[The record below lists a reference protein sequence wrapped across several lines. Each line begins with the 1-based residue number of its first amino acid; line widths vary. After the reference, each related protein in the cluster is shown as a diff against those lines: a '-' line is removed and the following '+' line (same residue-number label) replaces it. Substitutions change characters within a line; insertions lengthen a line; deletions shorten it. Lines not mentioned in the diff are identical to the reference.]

1 MFTDLLPGHGVCSCA
16 EIDDGATIEAGKN
29 KVKSGTPD
37 RGWEDAI
44 SDEVQESYL
53 ARPRERPRRKMTT
66 LSYSLVVFRVK
77 KRETGKVTTT
87 TRKESS
93 SRIRE
98 RPFKDEDDN
107 KMKMLRMAKRRTK
120 KRETCLRRFRL
131 RRPFCHLLLARSP
144 VCSKPKPLL
153 RARDIQLDL
162 SRLAGHRI
170 RLDHPGR
177 LIVQLLQCG
186 LHHGLNPHPAPP
198 SINMAFARQDGHL
211 NKTSRSDF

>member
-1 MFTDLLPGHGVCSCA
+1 MYTDLLPGHGVCSCA

-107 KMKMLRMAKRRTK
+107 NDDENVKDGKEENK
-120 KRETCLRRFRL
+120 K
-131 RRPFCHLLLARSP
+131 
-144 VCSKPKPLL
+144 
-153 RARDIQLDL
+153 
-162 SRLAGHRI
+162 
-170 RLDHPGR
+170 
-177 LIVQLLQCG
+177 
-186 LHHGLNPHPAPP
+186 
-198 SINMAFARQDGHL
+198 
-211 NKTSRSDF
+211 